1 MFVLS
6 RDRLSTTWVAFSP
19 LTSERVNTPSHRE
32 PHLDRLLR
40 PILWPLAVLSMLH
53 LVCFPA
59 AAGTET
65 DDFTTVYR
73 AVSRFLDGTV
83 VYNEVYSHVDPHYLY
98 NPGAT
103 LLLSPLGISS
113 DLSTSRMVFIV
124 ANALA
129 IISALGL
136 LTRLF
141 GHSLRGWLFPAAV
154 LAASATEAVRSTL
167 IFSNINGLLFLA
179 LVAFMALLLRNRLW
193 WAGIVLG
200 LAIVV
205 KPFFAPLLL
214 LPLVKAQWPT
224 IIAATGLPVAL
235 NLAAWPLMNQP
246 ERYFTEVTP
255 YLSQVRDYANAS
267 LSGQAVYFAMPGG
280 LHAAAFLLIAACV
293 VISVVVLLRWR
304 YSDPLLWVV
313 TTSTVLLAGV
323 FLLSSLGQKYYSLL
337 LIPLFFTATQ
347 ARSVAHHWL
356 TWVAAYLF
364 LTPQPFVSDGWHR
377 EYVLTTLTAPLGWA
391 LLIFAVTGTVVG
403 WWRYAE
409 RGTPPAPRPRR
420 HRAHPEARPEHV
432 EHAGRHNPR
441 NKRRPR
447 RVVPREQSSPTPQ
460 RRLHS

>member
-1 MFVLS
+1 M
-6 RDRLSTTWVAFSP
+6 
-19 LTSERVNTPSHRE
+19 
-32 PHLDRLLR
+32 
-40 PILWPLAVLSMLH
+40 IH

-59 AAGTET
+59 ATGTET

-73 AVSRFLDGTV
+73 ALSRFLDGQV
-83 VYNEVYSHVDPHYLY
+83 VYNETYSHVDPHYLY

-103 LLLSPLGISS
+103 VLLSPLGLAG
-113 DLSTSRMVFIV
+113 DLSAARMGFIV

-129 IISALGL
+129 IIAALGL

-141 GHSLRGWLFPAAV
+141 GFSLRSWIFPVSV

-179 LVAFMALLLRNRLW
+179 LVAFMALLLRDRLW
-193 WAGIVLG
+193 WAGVVLG
-200 LAIVV
+200 LAIVI

-214 LPLVKAQWPT
+214 LPLVKAQWPA
-224 IIAATGLPVAL
+224 IISAIGLPVAS
-235 NLAAWPLMNQP
+235 NLVAWPMMKQP

-280 LHAAAFLLIAACV
+280 LHTVAFLLIAACV
-293 VISVVVLLRWR
+293 AISVVVLLRWR
-304 YSDPLLWVV
+304 YTDPLLWVV
-313 TTSTVLLAGV
+313 TTSTVLLSGV

-337 LIPLFFTATQ
+337 LIPLFFTAVQT
-347 ARSVAHHWL
+347 RSVAHHWL

-364 LTPQPFVSDGWHR
+364 FTPQTFVSGGWHR
-377 EYVLTTLTAPLGWA
+377 EYVFTTVTAPLGWA
-391 LLIFAVTGTVVG
+391 LLVFAITGIVIG

-409 RGTPPAPRPRR
+409 RGAQHGTQRRTR
-420 HRAHPEARPEHV
+420 HRGVRPHETRN
-432 EHAGRHNPR
+432 GPR

-447 RVVPREQSSPTPQ
+447 RVVQRNVAQGDVAQRNHASPTQQ
-460 RRLHS
+460 RRFHP